1 MHVYTHPITQIYIY
15 IYFFLTFENTYSFIW
30 GCALCHCCQQA
41 FSGWGKRGLLCSS
54 APASLWG
61 GYFCCRA
68 WVLGARTSVVAAHGL
83 WSTCS
88 VDVVHGLNLFL
99 GVRDLLGPSIELVS
113 LGPQGGFLTTGL
125 PGKIGFFS
133 YFFNPFEYI
142 VVKGIN

>member
-15 IYFFLTFENTYSFIW
+15 IYFFLLLKILIHLF
-30 GCALCHCCQQA
+30 GAVLCVTA
-41 FSGWGKRGLLCSS
+41 ASRLFSGWGKRGLLCSS

-68 WVLGARTSVVAAHGL
+68 WVLGARASVVAARGL

-113 LGPQGGFLTTGL
+113 LEPQGGFLTTGL